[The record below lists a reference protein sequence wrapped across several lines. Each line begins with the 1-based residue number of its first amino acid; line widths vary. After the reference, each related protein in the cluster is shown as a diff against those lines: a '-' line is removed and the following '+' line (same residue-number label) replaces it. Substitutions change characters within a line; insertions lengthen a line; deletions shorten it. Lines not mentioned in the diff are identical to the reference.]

1 MENMDWKTFTAIPN
15 GTKVLNHG
23 WDQCVA
29 LANLYHEDVIGGAF
43 VPVPSAYMWW
53 TRFGEFPQ
61 LTQNY
66 TPRSTPVAGAIFV
79 SRYGLY
85 DAPNGHIGVVTSV
98 NSNGTFTTMEQNAGV
113 WRYVGRYTRDMT
125 NMLGFLH
132 PKNNPATNTPNTE
145 VYSEEEDDEM
155 KPTVHVRT
163 EGGTEYMRASPEIG
177 HKLKP
182 GAKRV
187 DGKVTV
193 FRGYEVT
200 TDENIGAAWAR
211 THTRGVGGETSR
223 TNRSGYIEIQRQA
236 QRLSVET
243 YG

>member
-15 GTKVLNHG
+15 GTRVLNHG

-29 LANLYHEDVIGGAF
+29 AANLYHEDVIGGAF

-98 NSNGTFTTMEQNAGV
+98 NSNGTFNTMEQNAGV

-145 VYSEEEDDEM
+145 ISSEEADDVKAIFYKEGKLYVVGLFNDVSGFFTTYSTED
-155 KPTVHVRT
+155 
-163 EGGTEYMRASPEIG
+163 
-177 HKLKP
+177 
-182 GAKRV
+182 
-187 DGKVTV
+187 
-193 FRGYEVT
+193 
-200 TDENIGAAWAR
+200 
-211 THTRGVGGETSR
+211 
-223 TNRSGYIEIQRQA
+223 SGYNNRIAGGLRTGSFVQVTKSHFEAIKRDCANTRQ
-236 QRLSVET
+236 
-243 YG
+243 GK